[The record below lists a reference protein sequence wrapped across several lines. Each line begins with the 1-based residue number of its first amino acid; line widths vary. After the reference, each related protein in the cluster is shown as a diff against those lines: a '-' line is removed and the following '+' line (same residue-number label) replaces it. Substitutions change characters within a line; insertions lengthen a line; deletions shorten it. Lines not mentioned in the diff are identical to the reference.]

1 MTKIGLGILS
11 WKGAESL
18 ASSLAS
24 YKQENLFSLF
34 DEKVIFLPEQRE
46 VETNIALEAGLK
58 IFGHPQNLGIL
69 GGFKALAESMTADYV
84 LLLENDCPL
93 IENYTEAK
101 RQISHCISLLE
112 KHKADIIRL
121 RSRSFAGQDWETV
134 RKYRAYYPEKTASL
148 KTKTICHFKRI
159 CRPFKASR
167 LKAWSLYASH
177 KETTDFP
184 NHVLYDGHNDIY
196 TVSSRYMPWT
206 NQSIL
211 LKREFFLRDI
221 IEYAENAPTKR
232 RINGFRNLEIEMNS
246 AYWRKKNYNIAIPAG
261 LFTHKRIGERGYSL
275 K

>member
-18 ASSLAS
+18 LSSLVS

-46 VETNIALEAGLK
+46 IETDIAREAGLT

-69 GGFKALAESMTADYV
+69 GGFKALAESMTAEYV

-93 IENYTEAK
+93 IENYREAK
-101 RQISHCISLLE
+101 RQIEHSVHLLE
-112 KHKADIIRL
+112 TGKADIIRL
-121 RSRSFAGQDWETV
+121 RSRRFAGQDWETV
-134 RKYRAYYPEKTASL
+134 RKYRAYYPEETASFP
-148 KTKTICHFKRI
+148 TKIISVFKRL
-159 CRPFKASR
+159 CRPFKTSR
-167 LKAWSLYASH
+167 LKAWSLYVSH
-177 KETTDFP
+177 KEVTKFP
-184 NHVLYDGHNDIY
+184 NHIVYDAENDIY

-206 NQSIL
+206 NQSIFL
-211 LKREFFLRDI
+211 RRDFFLNDI
-221 IEYAENAPTKR
+221 IKYAENAPTTR

-246 AYWRKKNYNIAIPAG
+246 AYWRNKNYTIAIPAG

-275 K
+275 R